1 MILSWYH
8 KAWDEYLDWQKEDKK
23 ILKKINSLIEDTLR
37 NPTEGIGRPEPLK
50 HELTGAWSRRI
61 DQEHRLVY
69 MFTET
74 TVTILSCKTHY
85 Q

>member
-8 KAWDEYLDWQKEDKK
+8 KAWDEYLDWRKEDKK

-37 NPTEGIGRPEPLK
+37 NLTEG
-50 HELTGAWSRRI
+50 
-61 DQEHRLVY
+61 
-69 MFTET
+69 